1 MTTRVDVGDRRQ
13 LWNAIRQHPITT
25 ETCWLVGVAGV
36 LLVELTGALEREE
49 RLHDRIA
56 ELELRQAATI
66 DGKELE
72 GRLR

>member
-36 LLVELTGALEREE
+36 LLVELTGALERED

-56 ELELRQAATI
+56 ELGLRQAATI
-66 DGKELE
+66 DGREN
-72 GRLR
+72 G